1 MTRANH
7 RAPGHGWHATPGQP
21 IPRAA
26 RQPAANGLLLV
37 MLVLVWFSPLS
48 IAAWLLGQAVIL
60 LQRRWHWWRF
70 VVAALAA
77 IGVVLVVTG
86 PQDAVRRHI
95 FVPQHFWQYV
105 ALHFGFGPR
114 GTEVTVGQFLH
125 DLVATQVWLAV
136 PVGLLAASLSVW
148 NAERAAGGAEWS
160 PFVRRRQRID
170 QRTRDRRTAQLL
182 ASPKGQKLTA
192 PARSGSPW
200 TATSRVGA
208 KAAMWSR
215 RPSFAARLW
224 PWLAPPG
231 PARPSP
237 CSAWRTWPGCW
248 AARCALST
256 ARAPTPPWSP
266 P

>member
-7 RAPGHGWHATPGQP
+7 PAPGHGWQATPSHP

-37 MLVLVWFSPLS
+37 IILLVWFSPLS
-48 IAAWLLGQAVIL
+48 IVVWLLGQAVIL

-70 VVAALAA
+70 TLASLAWIAL
-77 IGVVLVVTG
+77 VLAVTG
-86 PQDAVRRHI
+86 PEEALRRHI

-105 ALHFGFGPR
+105 ALHLGFGPP
-114 GTEVTVGQFLH
+114 GTRITVGQFLW
-125 DLVATQVWLAV
+125 DLVATQVWLAI

-170 QRTRDRRTAQLL
+170 QRARDRRTTRLL
-182 ASPKGQKLTA
+182 AKPRDHKLTA
-192 PARSGSPW
+192 PALGVALDGDLRSWRQGRYVVPLPSC
-200 TATSRVGA
+200 GA
-208 KAAMWSR
+208 
-215 RPSFAARLW
+215 RPW
-224 PWLAPPG
+224 PWSAPPG

-237 CSAWRTWPGCW
+237 CCASPTWPGGW
-248 AARCALST
+248 VARCASWT
-256 ARAPTPPWSP
+256 ARAPIQRWSRP
-266 P
+266 